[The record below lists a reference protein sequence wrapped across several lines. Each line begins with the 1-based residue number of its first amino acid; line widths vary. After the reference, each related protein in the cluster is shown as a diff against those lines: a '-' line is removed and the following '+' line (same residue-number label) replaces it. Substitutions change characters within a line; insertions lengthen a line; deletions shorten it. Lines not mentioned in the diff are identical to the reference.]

1 MFIRIDGFLLHMWR
15 QCNLP
20 TRCTEAGLRSQS
32 QNEGLLKQIDIKPK
46 KYLPDV
52 RWDQHKGSNESWT
65 SCLFAFQLYGLSWQK
80 SDEAVFTCSFGRFFY
95 HFGTFMKSYE
105 IIDVKSVSERHP
117 EFLELHQ
124 NFFLQPQVARIPP
137 LQPSLLLTTTTN
149 AQLKPS
155 LTGNPI
161 KHLKGHRKQEDNSMK

>member
-1 MFIRIDGFLLHMWR
+1 MFTRIDGFLLHMWR

-32 QNEGLLKQIDIKPK
+32 QNEGLLKQKDIKPE

-52 RWDQHKGSNESWT
+52 RWDQQKGSNESWT
-65 SCLFAFQLYGLSWQK
+65 SFLFCFPVVWSVLTKKRWCSLHLQLWEVLLPL
-80 SDEAVFTCSFGRFFY
+80 RNIR
-95 HFGTFMKSYE
+95 E
-105 IIDVKSVSERHP
+105 IIYIKSVSEKHP

-124 NFFLQPQVARIPP
+124 NFFLQPQVGRIPP

>member
-1 MFIRIDGFLLHMWR
+1 MFTRIDGFLLHMWR

-32 QNEGLLKQIDIKPK
+32 QNEGLLKQ
-46 KYLPDV
+46 
-52 RWDQHKGSNESWT
+52 KGSNESWT
-65 SCLFAFQLYGLSWQK
+65 SFIFCFPVVWSVLTKKRWCSLHLQLWELLLPL
-80 SDEAVFTCSFGRFFY
+80 RN
-95 HFGTFMKSYE
+95 MRE
-105 IIDVKSVSERHP
+105 IIYVKSVSEKHP

-124 NFFLQPQVARIPP
+124 NFFLQPQVGGIPP

-161 KHLKGHRKQEDNSMK
+161 KHLRGHRTHEEGNSMK